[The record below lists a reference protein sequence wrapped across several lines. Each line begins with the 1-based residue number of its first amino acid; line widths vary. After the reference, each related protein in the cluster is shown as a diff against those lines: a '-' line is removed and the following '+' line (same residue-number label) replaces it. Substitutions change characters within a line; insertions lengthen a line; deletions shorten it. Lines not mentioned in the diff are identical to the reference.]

1 MSNSDEKL
9 NDMLLK
15 LEVPAPSQNMN
26 SRILAEIDIAPTLD
40 SVPFLQQVLSS
51 FIIPKPTY
59 VLAFSLIFGLVL
71 GFQDFNL
78 LITNQSSYESYQA
91 LSALILGEVDLYE

>member
-15 LEVPAPSQNMN
+15 LEVPAPSPNMN